1 MKKFE
6 VSYTLPYRH
15 DVTVGISANS
25 AEEAIRIADAAATDG
40 SLWDDSEEM
49 PLLCDDFEEDDGG
62 VLQFEAIEIEGDFVP
77 RFSVVEL
84 RRKRKAIG
92 QRSIRLRRLGALP
105 LPGEGVVFVRR
116 RVGGHAEVAFFVG
129 LVERLLDLILPG
141 VS

>member
-15 DVTVGISANS
+15 DVTVGVSANS

-49 PLLCDDFEEDDGG
+49 PLLCDDFEEVDDG
-62 VLQFEAIEIEGDFVP
+62 VLEFEAIEIEGDFVP

-84 RRKRKAIG
+84 RRKRKAIKACEALIAAYEEG
-92 QRSIRLRRLGALP
+92 EARGGSVAWEGLDEAFRLAL
-105 LPGEGVVFVRR
+105 EVVGFNTEAAPV
-116 RVGGHAEVAFFVG
+116 F
-129 LVERLLDLILPG
+129 D
-141 VS
+141 